1 MGSNIGSG
9 SPSVEIMPRSS
20 SCEAFIPKL
29 SPFIDG
35 ELSRRE
41 RVGVEKHL
49 ATCSTCVAR
58 AADLR
63 AESALIRVGMEM
75 LTDEVDF
82 RDFSQRVMARLTPE
96 RPPLLERWKLSL
108 GELLTYRRPVMI
120 SIGAAGMAAAVVLVS
135 LLTPSN
141 AREGYAS
148 PRMAVQAVS
157 TDPEAH
163 VAPVVMKSEGG
174 DAIIWLV
181 NHRHVLE
188 QSSGPGEDVQTE
200 ELDMEAKPGKQ
211 LPPPKAKPKLNQER
225 PRGGEL

>member
-1 MGSNIGSG
+1 MGWNIGSG
-9 SPSVEIMPRSS
+9 SPSVEIMSPKS
-20 SCEAFIPKL
+20 SCEVFIPKL
-29 SPFIDG
+29 SAFIDG

-41 RVGVEKHL
+41 RVDVERHL
-49 ATCSTCVAR
+49 ASCKTCVAR

-63 AESALIRVGMEM
+63 AESALVRVGMEM

-108 GELLTYRRPVMI
+108 GELFTYRRPVLV
-120 SIGAAGMAAAVVLVS
+120 SIGAAGMAVAVVLVGVFIGG
-135 LLTPSN
+135 N
-141 AREGYAS
+141 ALEGYAS

-181 NHRHVLE
+181 NHRHGLE
-188 QSSGPGEDVQTE
+188 QSSGGPGEDVQTE
-200 ELDMEAKPGKQ
+200 ELDMEAKPAKQ
-211 LPPPKAKPKLNQER
+211 VAPPKPKLNQER

>member
-1 MGSNIGSG
+1 MGWNIGSG
-9 SPSVEIMPRSS
+9 SPSVEIM
-20 SCEAFIPKL
+20 SCEVFIPKL

-41 RVGVEKHL
+41 REDVEKHL
-49 ATCSTCVAR
+49 AACKTCVAR
-58 AADLR
+58 AADFR

-108 GELLTYRRPVMI
+108 GELFTYRRPVMV

-135 LLTPSN
+135 LLTRGN
-141 AREGYAS
+141 GLEGYAS
-148 PRMAVQAVS
+148 PRMAVQAVT

-181 NHRHVLE
+181 NHRHGLE
-188 QSSGPGEDVQTE
+188 QSSGGPGEDVQTE
-200 ELDMEAKPGKQ
+200 ELDMEAKPTQ
-211 LPPPKAKPKLNQER
+211 QVAPPKPKLNQER

>member
-1 MGSNIGSG
+1 MALKTA
-9 SPSVEIMPRSS
+9 
-20 SCEAFIPKL
+20 CEVFVPML
-29 SPFIDG
+29 SAFIDG
-35 ELSRRE
+35 ELSRDE
-41 RVGVEKHL
+41 RVNVERHL
-49 ATCSTCVAR
+49 AACSDCAAR

-63 AESALIRVGMEM
+63 AASALVRVGLEIHA
-75 LTDEVDF
+75 DQVDF

-108 GELLTYRRPVMI
+108 GELFTYRR
-120 SIGAAGMAAAVVLVS
+120 GAIASFAAAATAAAVVGVFS
-135 LLTPSN
+135 AVKTGSP
-141 AREGYAS
+141 EGYAS

-181 NHRHVLE
+181 SHRHSVE
-188 QSSGPGEDVQTE
+188 PTGGPRSEDVQVE
-200 ELDMEAKPGKQ
+200 ELDMEAKPAKQ
-211 LPPPKAKPKLNQER
+211 SSPPQPKLNQER

>member
-1 MGSNIGSG
+1 
-9 SPSVEIMPRSS
+9 
-20 SCEAFIPKL
+20 L
-29 SPFIDG
+29 SAFIDG
-35 ELSRRE
+35 ELSPKE
-41 RVGVEKHL
+41 RVHVERHL
-49 ATCSTCVAR
+49 SACSDCVGR

-75 LTDEVDF
+75 LADDVDF

-108 GELLTYRRPVMI
+108 GELFTYRR
-120 SIGAAGMAAAVVLVS
+120 GAIASFAAAAVAAFVVGAVS
-135 LLTPSN
+135 VVKSGMP
-141 AREGYAS
+141 EGYAS
-148 PRMAVQAVS
+148 PRMAVQTVS

-181 NHRHVLE
+181 SHRHGLE
-188 QSSGPGEDVQTE
+188 ASGGGRTEEVQAE
-200 ELDMEAKPGKQ
+200 ELDMEPKPAKQSTP
-211 LPPPKAKPKLNQER
+211 APKLNQER